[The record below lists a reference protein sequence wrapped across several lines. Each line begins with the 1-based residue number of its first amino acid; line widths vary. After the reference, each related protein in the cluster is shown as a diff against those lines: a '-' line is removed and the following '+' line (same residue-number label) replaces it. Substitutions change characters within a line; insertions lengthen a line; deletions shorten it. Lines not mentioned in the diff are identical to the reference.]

1 MILDL
6 DQDHKPNT
14 RIKLTAKLKSL
25 KAFSLLAAYPP
36 PVRWTRATARAEFFR
51 YKSRFNIKKRY
62 NKSMKPK
69 EKKEIFNFLEYN
81 KNILQS
87 YGVKKIGLFGSYV
100 HNQQNKNSDIDI
112 LVEFHAD
119 KKNYNNFINL
129 VYYLEDNLNTKID
142 LLTIESLSPYIGQ
155 RILNEVEYVSIK

>member
-1 MILDL
+1 
-6 DQDHKPNT
+6 
-14 RIKLTAKLKSL
+14 
-25 KAFSLLAAYPP
+25 
-36 PVRWTRATARAEFFR
+36 
-51 YKSRFNIKKRY
+51 
-62 NKSMKPK
+62 MKPK

-100 HNQQNKNSDIDI
+100 HNQQSKNSDIDI
-112 LVEFHAD
+112 LVEFHAN

-142 LLTIESLSPYIGQ
+142 LLTLESLSPYIGN
-155 RILNEVEYVSIK
+155 RILNEVEYVSFE

>member
-1 MILDL
+1 M
-6 DQDHKPNT
+6 
-14 RIKLTAKLKSL
+14 
-25 KAFSLLAAYPP
+25 LA
-36 PVRWTRATARAEFFR
+36 WAEFLR
-51 YKSRFNIKKRY
+51 HKSGFNLQKGY
-62 NKSMKPK
+62 NINMKPK
-69 EKKEIFNFLEYN
+69 EKREIFNFLKYN

-100 HNQQNKNSDIDI
+100 RNQQNKNSDIDI
-112 LVEFHAD
+112 LVEFYTS

-155 RILNEVEYVSIK
+155 RILNEVEYVSIQWRFV

>member
-1 MILDL
+1 M
-6 DQDHKPNT
+6 
-14 RIKLTAKLKSL
+14 RSL
-25 KAFSLLAAYPP
+25 RDIMRKGRNN
-36 PVRWTRATARAEFFR
+36 VRWTRATARAEFFR

-62 NKSMKPK
+62 NRSMKPK
-69 EKKEIFNFLEYN
+69 EKKEIFHFLEYN

>member
-1 MILDL
+1 M
-6 DQDHKPNT
+6 
-14 RIKLTAKLKSL
+14 
-25 KAFSLLAAYPP
+25 
-36 PVRWTRATARAEFFR
+36 
-51 YKSRFNIKKRY
+51 
-62 NKSMKPK
+62 MKPK

-87 YGVKKIGLFGSYV
+87 YGVKKIGLYV

-112 LVEFHAD
+112 LVEFHTN

-155 RILNEVEYVSIK
+155 RILNEVEYVSIQ

>member
-1 MILDL
+1 
-6 DQDHKPNT
+6 
-14 RIKLTAKLKSL
+14 
-25 KAFSLLAAYPP
+25 
-36 PVRWTRATARAEFFR
+36 
-51 YKSRFNIKKRY
+51 
-62 NKSMKPK
+62 MKPK
-69 EKKEIFNFLEYN
+69 EKKEIFHFLEYN

-100 HNQQNKNSDIDI
+100 H
-112 LVEFHAD
+112 D

>member
-1 MILDL
+1 LSS
-6 DQDHKPNT
+6 K
-14 RIKLTAKLKSL
+14 KLKKIEFL
-25 KAFSLLAAYPP
+25 QFFSLD
-36 PVRWTRATARAEFFR
+36 V
-51 YKSRFNIKKRY
+51 YKNVYYNI
-62 NKSMKPK
+62 NMKPK

-112 LVEFHAD
+112 LVEFHAN

>member
-1 MILDL
+1 MSNTQFKTDKTRSEERPARRRYVLQLNCMLDGLVLLHELNFLDINLDL
-6 DQDHKPNT
+6 
-14 RIKLTAKLKSL
+14 ILK
-25 KAFSLLAAYPP
+25 
-36 PVRWTRATARAEFFR
+36 R
-51 YKSRFNIKKRY
+51 RY
-62 NKSMKPK
+62 NRGMKPK
-69 EKKEIFNFLEYN
+69 EKKDIFNFLEYN

-112 LVEFHAD
+112 LVEFHTD

>member
-1 MILDL
+1 
-6 DQDHKPNT
+6 
-14 RIKLTAKLKSL
+14 
-25 KAFSLLAAYPP
+25 
-36 PVRWTRATARAEFFR
+36 
-51 YKSRFNIKKRY
+51 
-62 NKSMKPK
+62 MKPK

-155 RILNEVEYVSIK
+155 RILNEVEYVSIKWRVIQAYFWWNCFFRIGMRDKLIHGYFSVDYEIVWDVAKNIIPEFKNQLIKIMDTEKK

>member
-1 MILDL
+1 MCFFVLQQFRLQIIGFYAIVR
-6 DQDHKPNT
+6 KG
-14 RIKLTAKLKSL
+14 RRG
-25 KAFSLLAAYPP
+25 
-36 PVRWTRATARAEFFR
+36 VRWTRATARAEFFR

-62 NKSMKPK
+62 NRSMKPK

-87 YGVKKIGLFGSYV
+87 YGVKKIGLFGSYI

-112 LVEFHAD
+112 LVEFHAN

>member
-1 MILDL
+1 MPHRVKSGTIPVM
-6 DQDHKPNT
+6 KPA
-14 RIKLTAKLKSL
+14 AKKDIFRFLKSN
-25 KAFSLLAAYPP
+25 
-36 PVRWTRATARAEFFR
+36 EH
-51 YKSRFNIKKRY
+51 
-62 NKSMKPK
+62 
-69 EKKEIFNFLEYN
+69 
-81 KNILQS
+81 ILRS

-100 HNQQNKNSDIDI
+100 RNKQNKNSDIDI
-112 LVEFHAD
+112 LVEFYKY

>member
-1 MILDL
+1 
-6 DQDHKPNT
+6 
-14 RIKLTAKLKSL
+14 
-25 KAFSLLAAYPP
+25 
-36 PVRWTRATARAEFFR
+36 
-51 YKSRFNIKKRY
+51 
-62 NKSMKPK
+62 MKPK

-112 LVEFHAD
+112 LVEFHAN
-119 KKNYNNFINL
+119 KKNYNYFIISRS
-129 VYYLEDNLNTKID
+129 NTKID

-155 RILNEVEYVSIK
+155 RILNEVEYVSIQ